1 MLLIAT
7 LKMKVGRM
15 EELKY
20 EKKHK
25 TYFEQVELLKK
36 RNMIIDDDVAAENF
50 LSNVNYYKLS
60 GYFKFFEKEENDFA
74 NTHFQEIIDLYY
86 FDRELRIFLMKLI
99 EKFEIA
105 LKTKIAYVIA
115 KNYTAFGHVNPENF
129 FSKEK
134 QLEFIEKLKEEE
146 KKSKESFIINYKKK
160 YTGEEFTPIWISVEI
175 LTLGTISRF
184 YSNMLP
190 KDKKEIS
197 DYFDVS
203 KLTFESWV
211 TVITL
216 LRNFTAHNVRMW
228 NRQIKPIA
236 IKKSWHNL
244 PYNWSRIAGQLY
256 MLEYLTRKIN
266 PDFDF
271 SILYNLIKDYVTKYP
286 NRLKNMGFDKIE
298 DIDFLR

>member
-1 MLLIAT
+1 
-7 LKMKVGRM
+7 M

-25 TYFEQVELLKK
+25 TYFEQVELLKQ

-74 NTHFQEIIDLYY
+74 NTHFQEIIDIYY

-105 LKTKIAYVIA
+105 LKTKIAYAIA

-160 YTGEEFTPIWISVEI
+160 YTGEKFTPIWISVEI

-271 SILYNLIKDYVTKYP
+271 SILYNLIKDYVIKYP

>member
-1 MLLIAT
+1 
-7 LKMKVGRM
+7 M

-25 TYFEQVELLKK
+25 TYFEQVELLKQ

-105 LKTKIAYVIA
+105 LKTKIAYAIA

-160 YTGEEFTPIWISVEI
+160 YTGERFTPIWISVEI

-271 SILYNLIKDYVTKYP
+271 SILYNLIKGYVIKYP